1 MKDINNQETQEW
13 LESMQALIDAEGTDR
28 AYFILQKLITF
39 TKRSG
44 ISVPFSPNT
53 DYINTISVNQQK
65 KYPGDIAT
73 EKRITSLI
81 RWNAMAMVVQANRN
95 FHGIGGHISSYASS
109 ATLLEVGFNH
119 FFKGPEHP
127 DGSDLIYFQGHSSPG
142 IYARSFLEGRFN
154 EKQLHNFRRELQKD
168 AGLSSY
174 PHPWLMPNYWQFA
187 TVSMGLAAI
196 QGIYQARFL
205 RYVEDREIAK
215 TKNRKVWVFLGDG
228 EMDEPESLGALTL
241 AAREKLDNLI
251 FVVNCNLQ
259 RLDGPVRGNSK
270 IIQELE
276 GAFQGAGWNVIK
288 VIWGSDWD
296 PIIEKDKSGKLI
308 ERMNN
313 LLDGEALKYI
323 VEGGNY
329 IRNDFWG
336 KYPELL
342 KIVEN
347 YSDDK
352 LNSLNLG
359 GHDPE
364 KIYSAYHSAT
374 IPNGK
379 PTVVLA
385 HTIKGYGLGEAG
397 EGRNITHQ
405 QKELNEKELIN
416 FRTRFD
422 IPLSNEECV
431 SAPFYC
437 PPKDSDEIK
446 YLTQQRSKLGGFIP
460 KRNSTTEQVK
470 YPEIDIFQDFLNGS
484 DGRKFSTT
492 MAFVKM
498 LSNLL
503 KDKNIGNKIVP
514 IIPDEARTFGIDPLF
529 RTHGIYSHQGQKYD
543 PVDSDQY
550 LYYKEDKKGQI
561 LEEGITEAGAM
572 SSFIAAGTAH
582 STLNEH
588 MIPFFIYYSMFG
600 FQRIGD
606 LIWAAADM
614 RTRGFL
620 IGGTAG
626 RTTLNGEGLQ
636 HQDGHSLLQ
645 ASVVPN
651 ILAYDPA
658 FAFEIA
664 IIIQNGIKR
673 MYNNNEDIF
682 YYITLENENYEH
694 FPMPKNVEEGIIK
707 GIYLFKKGANS
718 KIKVQL
724 FGSGSI
730 INEVIKASKMLQ
742 EDWGISSDIWSVTSY
757 SELRRDGEE
766 IYRYNRLNPDK
777 NDKQPYINKVLTNHE
792 GPVIAVSDYVKLV
805 AEQVS
810 PYIRKRYFTALGTD
824 GFGRSDTRQNLR
836 SHFEINKEYIVIS
849 ALDALKRE
857 KKINASLVVDAL
869 KKYNINTKKENPI
882 KK

>member
-13 LESMQALIDAEGTDR
+13 LESMQALIEAEGTER
-28 AYFILQKLITF
+28 AHFILQKLITF
-39 TKRSG
+39 TKRNG
-44 ISVPFSPNT
+44 ISIPFSANT
-53 DYINTISVNQQK
+53 DYINTISANQQK
-65 KYPGDIAT
+65 KYPGDIAI

-119 FFKGPEHP
+119 FFKGPEHA

-205 RYVEDREIAK
+205 RYIEDREIAK
-215 TKNRKVWVFLGDG
+215 TKNKKVWVFLGDG

-276 GAFQGAGWNVIK
+276 GAFRGAGWNVIK
-288 VIWGSDWD
+288 VIWGNDWD
-296 PIIEKDKSGKLI
+296 PIIEQDKSGKLI
-308 ERMNN
+308 ERMND

-342 KIVEN
+342 KTVEN

-379 PTVVLA
+379 PTVILA

-446 YLTQQRSKLGGFIP
+446 YLIEQRSKLGGFIP
-460 KRNSTTEQVK
+460 KRNSIIEQIK
-470 YPEIDIFQDFLNGS
+470 YPQLDIFQDFLNGS

-582 STLNEH
+582 STLNKH

-673 MYNNNEDIF
+673 MYYDNEDIF
-682 YYITLENENYEH
+682 YYLTLENENYEH
-694 FPMPKNVEEGIIK
+694 FSIPQNVEKGIIK
-707 GIYLFKKGANS
+707 GIYLFKEGPNS

-730 INEVIKASKMLQ
+730 INEVIEASKILQ

-757 SELRRDGEE
+757 SELRRDGED

-777 NDKQPYINKVLTNHE
+777 KDKQPYINKVLSNHD